1 MGCSHLASSRAN
13 IFALGA
19 PLLNEITMNKSSQP
33 RLRFF
38 AQASSQRHIPTQ
50 DQYLYR
56 APEAKFN
63 IAIIGTGTIGQ
74 EHMRVATL
82 LGRAHVHGIYD
93 LEQHSLDAAQ
103 AEYST
108 YSARTLIRYKSL
120 TQACEDPEVDAL
132 FICTPNFTHFEVL
145 KTVVHSG
152 KPIFVEK
159 PMATTLADAAA
170 IVQIA
175 NEYSSF
181 IQIGLQYRYKAQYV
195 EAFHETLVRASLG
208 KVKTISM
215 SEYRPPFLDKVK
227 QWNKF
232 NEYSGGTLVEK
243 CCHYFDLINLMAQA
257 APQRVYASGGR
268 AVNFLDLEYEGR
280 RADIDDHAFV
290 IIDYENGV
298 RANFT
303 LNMFCPDFVEEMVV
317 TGEFGRLLATERFDF
332 HQQQPAT
339 ASISLELGENG
350 ASRTTSLGYP
360 RVVEQSGHHG
370 ATFFEHQAFFDQLEG
385 KAADC
390 ATPLQGM
397 WAMIVA
403 SAAQESMH
411 SGQPVA
417 ISELITREKLASL
430 LAGKQE

>member
-1 MGCSHLASSRAN
+1 MS
-13 IFALGA
+13 
-19 PLLNEITMNKSSQP
+19 KSSQP

-38 AQASSQRHIPTQ
+38 AQASSQRHIPSH

-56 APEAKFN
+56 TPEARFK

-93 LEQHSLDAAQ
+93 SEPHSLDAAQ
-103 AEYST
+103 AEYSR
-108 YSARTLIRYKSL
+108 YSARQLQRYSSL
-120 TQACEDPEVDAL
+120 EQACQDPEVDAL
-132 FICTPNFTHFEVL
+132 FICTPNFTHYEVL
-145 KTVVHSG
+145 KSVVKSG
-152 KPIFVEK
+152 KPLFVEK
-159 PMATTLADAAA
+159 PMATTLADAAE
-170 IVQIA
+170 IVRLA
-175 NEYSSF
+175 NAYDSF

-208 KVKTISM
+208 AVKTISM

-243 CCHYFDLINLMAQA
+243 CCHYFDLINLLAQSV
-257 APQRVYASGGR
+257 PQRVFASGGQ
-268 AVNFLDLEYEGR
+268 AVNFLEFERDGR

-290 IIDYENGV
+290 LIDYANGV

-317 TGEFGRLLATERFDF
+317 TGEFGRLVATERFDF

-339 ASISLELGENG
+339 ASIRLEFGENG
-350 ASRTTSLGYP
+350 ASRVTQLGYP
-360 RVVEQSGHHG
+360 SIVEQSGHHG
-370 ATFFEHQAFFDQLEG
+370 ATFYEHQAFFDQLEG
-385 KAADC
+385 KTVDC
-390 ATPLQGM
+390 ATPMQGM
-397 WAMIVA
+397 WAMLVA
-403 SAAQESMH
+403 SAAQESMR
-411 SGQPVA
+411 SGQPVE

-430 LAGKQE
+430 LAGNEE